1 MGVRMSLARLG
12 RLPSETD
19 PVAVELQEAVAMI
32 EKQLILMNDYMA
44 LMANT
49 DSPPER
55 DKLDE

>member
-1 MGVRMSLARLG
+1 MSLARLG

-19 PVAVELQEAVAMI
+19 PAVVELQEAVAMI
-32 EKQLILMNDYMA
+32 EKQLVLMNDYMA